1 MFKIILNQSLISI
14 KNENYLFYSC
24 NRFSNLMDVDSWC
37 VLNKIDVSTSKSAHL
52 FKIENNND
60 FFFCINR
67 EKKWIVYI
75 LLFWMLNNQNKQL
88 LKCTD
93 IQAHANYKTCM
104 QLYSDNL
111 RLLGCTFHRLFFW
124 LFEVVMA
131 SHWITKINFLLSFI
145 TMFIRKEICKTI

>member
-60 FFFCINR
+60 FFFFASIG
-67 EKKWIVYI
+67 KK
-75 LLFWMLNNQNKQL
+75 N
-88 LKCTD
+88 
-93 IQAHANYKTCM
+93 
-104 QLYSDNL
+104 
-111 RLLGCTFHRLFFW
+111 
-124 LFEVVMA
+124 E
-131 SHWITKINFLLSFI
+131 
-145 TMFIRKEICKTI
+145 

>member
-60 FFFCINR
+60 FFFASIG
-67 EKKWIVYI
+67 KKMNSIHFVI
-75 LLFWMLNNQNKQL
+75 LNVKQP
-88 LKCTD
+88 K
-93 IQAHANYKTCM
+93 
-104 QLYSDNL
+104 
-111 RLLGCTFHRLFFW
+111 
-124 LFEVVMA
+124 
-131 SHWITKINFLLSFI
+131 
-145 TMFIRKEICKTI
+145 